1 MPKSILFFPKRTTYI
16 VKTIGGIT
24 FKMLPT
30 FYSKTKFPSK
40 GRASKGL
47 VSNTREK
54 AISKCQIV
62 LTLNPMSS
70 NILP

>member
-1 MPKSILFFPKRTTYI
+1 MT
-16 VKTIGGIT
+16 GGIT
-24 FKMLPT
+24 FKMLLI

-40 GRASKGL
+40 GTTGKGL
-47 VSNTREK
+47 ISNRREK
-54 AISKCQIV
+54 ATSKCQIV

>member
-1 MPKSILFFPKRTTYI
+1 MTGST
-16 VKTIGGIT
+16 T
-24 FKMLPT
+24 FKMHLI

-40 GRASKGL
+40 DTTSKGL
-47 VSNTREK
+47 ILNRREK
-54 AISKCQIV
+54 TTSKCQIV